1 MHAIQ
6 GATGDSDGGSTG
18 KGAVYVFEYESKWI
32 LKNKISDN
40 AGDAGK
46 IDVSFLGLGG
56 ESYFGN
62 SLEIYDDLL
71 IIGEQDKGGEA
82 LFEGAAHI
90 FKISGGEFNY
100 SETISNGYPNN

>member
-1 MHAIQ
+1 MI
-6 GATGDSDGGSTG
+6 
-18 KGAVYVFEYESKWI
+18 FEYESKWI